1 MVKREKN
8 DSGLNL
14 CRAFKA
20 RPSMNRVKHLQSWTL
35 IRAHMRNMYIDTL
48 TCLKSMTISYKS

>member
-1 MVKREKN
+1 MVKRGEN

-20 RPSMNRVKHLQSWTL
+20 RPSMNRVKSCVMTTVSDGEKK
-35 IRAHMRNMYIDTL
+35 IKIDDDR
-48 TCLKSMTISYKS
+48 